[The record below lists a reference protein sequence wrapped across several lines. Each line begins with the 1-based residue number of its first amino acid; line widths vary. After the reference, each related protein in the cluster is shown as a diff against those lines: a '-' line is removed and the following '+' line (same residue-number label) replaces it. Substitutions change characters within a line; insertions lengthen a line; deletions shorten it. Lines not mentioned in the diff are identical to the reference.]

1 MSKQNKSLR
10 ILLVVLLIV
19 VGVFGIYK
27 LSSSHTTSPIHT
39 PISSQKDSLA
49 TKNELHILKQDDN
62 EVTVKESITL
72 NGVNERA
79 TYTLRAVQGDTD
91 SILSLNKTGTT
102 TFESDPFKLNK
113 SDQKLQLIF
122 NVDID
127 GVSQDF
133 PLMEIDDFPYYLKP
147 RLDIIASEDGS
158 QYSFKQTLNAF
169 GNIIIE
175 NEMDFTSLKIY
186 TKYRHD
192 VTGPTELILTNH
204 ESRKFSVD
212 DFINTDI
219 GGYLLIDAMTD
230 AGEHYYCKTGV
241 STSGSK
247 NISNYLE
254 TLTKDE
260 FDTLVSDK
268 TAF

>member
-1 MSKQNKSLR
+1 MLKQNKSLC
-10 ILLVVLLIV
+10 ILLVVLLIAL
-19 VGVFGIYK
+19 GAFGIYK
-27 LSSSHTTSPIHT
+27 LSSSHTTSPILT
-39 PISSQKDSLA
+39 PIESQKDSLV

-72 NGVNERA
+72 NGVNEKA

-91 SILSLNKTGTT
+91 YILSLNKTGTT

-133 PLMEIDDFPYYLKP
+133 PLMEIDDFSYYLKP
-147 RLDIIASEDGS
+147 RLDIIVSEDGS

-169 GNIIIE
+169 DNIIIE
-175 NEMDFTSLKIY
+175 DEMDFTSLKVY

-192 VTGPTELILTNH
+192 VTGPTELVLTNH
-204 ESRKFSVD
+204 ESKKFSVD
-212 DFINTDI
+212 DFININI
-219 GGYLLIDAMTD
+219 GGYLLIDALTT

-254 TLTKDE
+254 TLTNDE
-260 FDTLVSDK
+260 FDTLVNDK